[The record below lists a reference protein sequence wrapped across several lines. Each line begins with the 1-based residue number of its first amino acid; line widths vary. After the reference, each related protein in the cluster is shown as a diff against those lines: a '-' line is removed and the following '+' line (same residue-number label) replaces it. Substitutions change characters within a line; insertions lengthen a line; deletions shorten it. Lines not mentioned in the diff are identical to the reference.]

1 MGWWRHLG
9 DALGIQKSNL
19 RRLAGKSPISME
31 VFDEHIIYKWR
42 TFQICI
48 KGYFS
53 KHGFNEQN
61 RSEVEHDSVFSQ
73 SEDAHHYHLPL
84 TPLGRQHLQAA
95 AMSVP
100 PQGFQLQ
107 LEGSRFQVWRCQ
119 RCGWRGYWAWKI
131 RSPTQRTL
139 TKLDPAIDGILWG
152 QNDCISSYII
162 SIYQYI
168 ILMAKQW
175 TTLNNICFF

>member
-1 MGWWRHLG
+1 MKTPWRCSWDPEVNSVGSLG
-9 DALGIQKSNL
+9 
-19 RRLAGKSPISME
+19 SPRSLWKFLMNTSSINGGRSKFVSKAICPKTWFQWTE
-31 VFDEHIIYKWR
+31 SIWGR
-42 TFQICI
+42 TWFCFFAIRGCTSLSPSPYTTR
-48 KGYFS
+48 KTTS
-53 KHGFNEQN
+53 TSCSH
-61 RSEVEHDSVFSQ
+61 V
-73 SEDAHHYHLPL
+73 P
-84 TPLGRQHLQAA
+84 
-95 AMSVP
+95 VP

-131 RSPTQRTL
+131 RSHTQRTL
-139 TKLDPAIDGILWG
+139 TNLDPAIDGILWG